1 MFRKSKRE
9 NGKEKKKEEK
19 KRNKK
24 EEKQRNKKQDPSRM
38 ETLGAQL
45 KSKSCALCATYKK
58 KVLESIRLQILW
70 MVFIAFILS
79 GIACVFTT
87 NIGRA
92 LDVGYYTYMDYTEA
106 NKQLQSKL
114 TQAVRQINN
123 MEYASLIQRLDLDE
137 LYETIIAIKNDDASI
152 SYLSQVL
159 VEMKSLEY
167 EGNYGRYNDAIES
180 VKSDIYAISDE
191 EIQKVYQQLASLI
204 DNDKWT
210 EEEVVAVLNTFF
222 DQQDLTESR
231 LKKEAVKYV
240 LNRLDANISYASDTK
255 TFLIDSKGNIIYGDS
270 FIKSI
275 DLLEAIRKSSLS
287 TEAQGQEQ
295 RTSLYPVII
304 EGEVHYIMNNTT
316 LTGVEKGYYTDTA
329 AVLGFLVGV
338 GVFIYIILRGTKS
351 KIKYIEYLGYCLG
364 EISKGDLDFEV
375 EKRGEDE
382 LARVASAMTKME
394 YELKEQ
400 MKERAQSE
408 KTKSELITNVAHDL
422 RTPLTSVIG
431 YIGLVKENKALDEE
445 EGAKYLEIAYNKAE
459 RLKILIEDLFEYT
472 KLSNRSVK
480 LKKEQLSI
488 ATLVSQL
495 TEELMPLAE
504 EKSINI
510 TYHLAAKETNA
521 WVDVMKI
528 TRVFENLIENAIKYS
543 EEGGRIQVV
552 IQETREYIYV
562 TVRNTSNQLKQEDL
576 PKLFDRFY
584 RSDSSRNSTAGG
596 SGLGLAIAKNIVD
609 MHEGKIWAQLDQ
621 DMISFNVKL
630 RKAVE

>member
-1 MFRKSKRE
+1 MFKKSKRE
-9 NGKEKKKEEK
+9 KAKEKNRED
-19 KRNKK
+19 
-24 EEKQRNKKQDPSRM
+24 KKQNRKQNQNPSRIK
-38 ETLGAQL
+38 TIGAQL
-45 KSKSCALCATYKK
+45 KNKSCALYATYKK

-70 MVFIAFILS
+70 MVFIAFILAAI
-79 GIACVFTT
+79 GCAFTT
-87 NIGRA
+87 SMARGLN
-92 LDVGYYTYMDYTEA
+92 VGYYTYVDYTEA
-106 NKQLQSKL
+106 NKQLQLKL
-114 TQAVRQINN
+114 TQAVRQIND
-123 MEYASLIQRLDLDE
+123 MEYAHLVQRLDLSQLRDVIRSIGDE
-137 LYETIIAIKNDDASI
+137 EADI
-152 SYLSQVL
+152 SYLAQEL
-159 VEMKSLEY
+159 DKMESLEY
-167 EGNYGRYNDAIES
+167 KGNYGRYNESIES
-180 VKSDIYAISDE
+180 VKSGIYNVSEDE
-191 EIQKVYQQLASLI
+191 LLKLYQDFVNLLET
-204 DNDKWT
+204 NKWV
-210 EEEVVAVLNTFF
+210 EEEVLATLNTFF
-222 DQQDLTESR
+222 EQHGLTESQ
-231 LKKEAVKYV
+231 LKKKAVEHTLY
-240 LNRLDANISYASDTK
+240 RLDSNISYASDTK

-275 DLLEAIRKSSLS
+275 DILEAIRKSSVS
-287 TEAQGQEQ
+287 TEAKGQEQ

-304 EGEVHYIMNNTT
+304 EGDVHYIMNNTT
-316 LTGVEKGYYTDTA
+316 LTGVERGAYTDSATI
-329 AVLGFLVGV
+329 LGFLVGV
-338 GVFIYIILRGTKS
+338 VLFIYIILRGTKS

-431 YIGLVKENKALDEE
+431 YIGLVREDKAASEE

-504 EKSINI
+504 DKAISI

-543 EEGGRIQVV
+543 EEGGKVQVV

-562 TVRNTSNQLKQEDL
+562 TVRNRSNQLTPEDL
-576 PKLFDRFY
+576 SKLFDRFY

-596 SGLGLAIAKNIVD
+596 SGLGLAISKNIVE

-630 RKAVE
+630 HKAVE